1 MAFEFTEQIEKHLIN
16 DQIVWL
22 TTVTPSGRPA
32 PRPVWFL
39 WDGTA
44 VIIYSLPGGAKIKH
58 IAANDQVSLH
68 FNSTPGGGDV
78 VVLYGRAEVVENA
91 PPPSAI
97 PGMLDK
103 YADTIKAMGYTREWY
118 DSYNTAIRVTL
129 DRARAIPD

>member
-1 MAFEFTEQIEKHLIN
+1 MAFEITEQIGKHLRD

-39 WDGTA
+39 WDGTNA
-44 VIIYSLPGGAKIKH
+44 IIYSLPGGAKLKH

-78 VVLYGRAEVVENA
+78 VVISGRAEVVSEA
-91 PPPSAI
+91 PLPSAL

-103 YADTIKAMGYTREWY
+103 YRETIKAMGYTQEWY
-118 DSYNTAIRVTL
+118 DSYNTAIRVTP
-129 DRARAIPD
+129 DRAWAITD

>member
-1 MAFEFTEQIEKHLIN
+1 MAFELTEQTEKHLRD

-44 VIIYSLPGGAKIKH
+44 VIIYSLPGGAKLKH

-78 VVLYGRAEVVENA
+78 VVISGRAEVVSEA
-91 PPPSAI
+91 PPPSAV
-97 PGMLDK
+97 PGLLDK
-103 YADTIKAMGYTREWY
+103 YLGTIKAMGYSPEWY
-118 DSYNTAIRVTL
+118 DSYNTAIRVTP
-129 DRARAIPD
+129 DRAWTIPG

>member
-1 MAFEFTEQIEKHLIN
+1 MAFELTGQIEKHLVN
-16 DQIVWL
+16 DKIVWL

-39 WDGTA
+39 WDGTG
-44 VIIYSLPGGAKIKH
+44 VIVYSLPGGAKIKH

-68 FNSTPGGGDV
+68 FNSTAGGGDV
-78 VVLYGRAEVVENA
+78 VVLSGRAEVIQGA
-91 PPPSAI
+91 PPPSAV

-103 YADTIKAMGYTREWY
+103 YLESITSMGYTQEWY

-129 DRARAIPD
+129 DRAWAIPD